1 MRNMYLKVQTHA
13 KRWPYRLSESCG
25 HSEQWNG
32 CDLCSIFF
40 HVKLGVKCPN
50 ESGLKE
56 GSRGWSN
63 GARGCLL
70 NKLRC
75 DFVRH
80 TYSPFGVKKQ
90 LVESDAGKM
99 YLIIVS
105 QMPKMCFREMLCTCS
120 RI

>member
-1 MRNMYLKVQTHA
+1 MPKDGHTGYLNLVVT
-13 KRWPYRLSESCG
+13 LN
-25 HSEQWNG
+25 NG
-32 CDLCSIFF
+32 MVVICVGEHIFSRETWCE
-40 HVKLGVKCPN
+40 VPERVGP
-50 ESGLKE
+50 E
-56 GSRGWSN
+56 GRKPWLEH

-80 TYSPFGVKKQ
+80 TYAPFGVKKQ

-99 YLIIVS
+99 YLITVS
-105 QMPKMCFREMLCTCS
+105 QLLKMCFREMLYTCS